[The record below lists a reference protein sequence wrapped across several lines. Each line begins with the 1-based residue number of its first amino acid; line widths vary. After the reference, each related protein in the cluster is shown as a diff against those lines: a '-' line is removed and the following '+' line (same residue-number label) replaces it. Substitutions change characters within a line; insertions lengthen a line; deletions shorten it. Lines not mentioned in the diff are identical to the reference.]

1 MAKTKRKIVQVP
13 GMHWT
18 QVPENK
24 AKMRASLRKALEKR
38 HGKKHIKFAGEKSP
52 AKKHAADKIE
62 HERKLRRI
70 RDNAYRARKA
80 KEAQREMNRTLQALN
95 QEMIN
100 NGQYEEIREKENI
113 SRVEEVARICYA
125 KCDTWISTYADF
137 NGVSESAVARWVG
150 RALVAKASR

>member
-1 MAKTKRKIVQVP
+1 MTRKKSTIKHVP

-24 AKMRASLRKALEKR
+24 AIMRKSLRKALAKR
-38 HGKKHIKFAGEKSP
+38 HNKKNIKFAAEKKATNKQS
-52 AKKHAADKIE
+52 ASKLE

-80 KEAQREMNRTLQALN
+80 KEAQREMNRTLQSLT
-95 QEMIN
+95 QEMID
-100 NGQYEEIREKENI
+100 NGQLEEIREKENPQI
-113 SRVEEVARICYA
+113 EEVARICYA
-125 KCDTWISTYADF
+125 KCETWISTYADF
-137 NGVSESAVARWVG
+137 NGVSESDVARWVG

>member
-1 MAKTKRKIVQVP
+1 MTNKKHTVKHVP

-24 AKMRASLRKALEKR
+24 AKMRKALRKALAKR

-62 HERKLRRI
+62 HERKLRRA
-70 RDNAYRARKA
+70 RDKAYHARKA
-80 KEAQREMNRTLQALN
+80 KESQRELNRTLQALN
-95 QEMIN
+95 QELID

-125 KCDTWISTYADF
+125 KCETWISTYADF